1 MKSKMLRAAMIAGAC
16 MIAVSLALPVCAD
29 EAGAAAKPE
38 KKAKAAGEAGAKGNK
53 HQVTGI
59 IESIDAAAGTI
70 AVKPTAKGA
79 SAETKTLK
87 IDAACKFGTAEKK
100 DATVADFK
108 VGDKVVIQFEAGA
121 DGDVAKSIKI
131 AQPPKPKEDKPKAAE

>member
-1 MKSKMLRAAMIAGAC
+1 MLRAAMITGAF
-16 MIAVSLALPVCAD
+16 MIAVSLALPVRAD
-29 EAGAAAKPE
+29 EGEAKAKPE
-38 KKAKAAGEAGAKGNK
+38 KKAKAEGEAGAKGNK

-79 SAETKTLK
+79 AAETKTLK

-108 VGDKVVIQFEAGA
+108 VGDKVVIQFEAGES
-121 DGDVAKSIKI
+121 GDVAKNVKI
-131 AQPPKPKEDKPKAAE
+131 AQPPKPKEEKEKKAE